1 MGRLR
6 RVRPS
11 PSIVI
16 ASLALLV
23 ALGGTGMAAVT
34 LVIPRASVGLLQLKA
49 NSVNSA
55 KVIDGSL
62 LRKDFR
68 AGQLPQGPRGPR
80 GPRGL
85 GGPAG
90 PAGSAGPPGA
100 SGPSGAAGVAAPGYV
115 AEVLTQTDGSTT
127 STTSE
132 SYTNVSNATQSVT
145 VPSGETDKLV
155 VFFSG
160 ESACYGGTGLEQCR
174 LKITLDGTELSPAAG
189 NDAYFDN
196 NDLGRASPNH
206 LTDDSFLAKSS
217 GDAYQHG
224 IVRTSGNVSAGSHTV
239 QVQYSVTDSATA
251 FNLDDWALVV
261 QRIKV
266 S

>member
-6 RVRPS
+6 GVRPP
-11 PSIVI
+11 PSMVI

-23 ALGGTGMAAVT
+23 ALGGTSMAAVT
-34 LVIPRASVGLLQLKA
+34 LVIPRASVGLLQLKE
-49 NSVNSA
+49 NSVNSS
-55 KVIDGSL
+55 KVINGSL

-80 GPRGL
+80 GL

-90 PAGSAGPPGA
+90 PAGSAGPAGA

-160 ESACYGGTGLEQCR
+160 ESACYGGTGVEQCL

-189 NDAYFDN
+189 NDAFFDN

-206 LTDDSFLAKSS
+206 LTDDSFRAKSS
-217 GDAYQHG
+217 GDVYQHG

-239 QVQYSVTDSATA
+239 QVQYSVTDSSVA

>member
-11 PSIVI
+11 PSMVI

-23 ALGGTGMAAVT
+23 ALGGTSMAAVT
-34 LVIPRASVGLLQLKA
+34 LVIPRASVGVLQLKA
-49 NSVNSA
+49 DSVNSA
-55 KVIDGSL
+55 KVINGSL
-62 LRKDFR
+62 LRKDFK
-68 AGQLPQGPRGPR
+68 AGQLPQGPR

-90 PAGSAGPPGA
+90 PAGSAGSPGA
-100 SGPSGAAGVAAPGYV
+100 TGPSGVAAPGYV
-115 AEVLTQTDGSTT
+115 AEVLTQTDGSST

-132 SYTNVSNATQSVT
+132 SYTNVSNATQAVT

-160 ESACYGGTGLEQCR
+160 ESACYGGTGLEQCL
-174 LKITLDGTELSPAAG
+174 LKITVDGNELSPAAG
-189 NDAYFDN
+189 NDAFFDN

-206 LTDDSFLAKSS
+206 LTDDSFRAKTS
-217 GDAYQHG
+217 GDVYQHG
-224 IVRTSGNVSAGSHTV
+224 IVRTSGNLSAGSHTV
-239 QVQYSVTDSATA
+239 QVQYSVTDSATT

>member
-1 MGRLR
+1 M
-6 RVRPS
+6 
-11 PSIVI
+11 VI

-23 ALGGTGMAAVT
+23 ALGGTSMAAVT

-49 NSVNSA
+49 NSVNSS
-55 KVIDGSL
+55 KVINGSL

-68 AGQLPQGPRGPR
+68 AGQLPQGPR

-132 SYTNVSNATQSVT
+132 SYTNVGNATQSVT

-160 ESACYGGTGLEQCR
+160 ESACYGGTGVEQCL
-174 LKITLDGTELSPAAG
+174 LKITVDGNELNPAAG

-206 LTDDSFLAKSS
+206 LTDDSFRAKSS
-217 GDAYQHG
+217 GDVYQHG
-224 IVRTSGNVSAGSHTV
+224 IVRTSGNLSAGSHTV
-239 QVQYSVTDSATA
+239 QVQYSVTDSATT

-266 S
+266 G